1 MTSPRNYSP
10 IFLHVPKLNSTFRI
24 DVSPS
29 RIHSL
34 NTHLLQTQDLQSH
47 KFSVPPYFSIKR
59 GSYKIPCMT
68 AETPSTATS
77 QVFTIDPVSWMQ
89 SKLLFIKA
97 IQIIKSYQSDLAFR
111 MKPICHS
118 EFIFSLK
125 LFLTCWSKIPQELSK
140 SVNQLLFYYG
150 FMTTLCGHE

>member
-34 NTHLLQTQDLQSH
+34 NTHLLQTQNLQNR
-47 KFSVPPYFSIKR
+47 KFSVSPFFSFKR
-59 GSYKIPCMT
+59 VSYKIPCMT
-68 AETPSTATS
+68 AETPAPATC
-77 QVFTIDPVSWMQ
+77 QVFTIDHVSWMQ
-89 SKLLFIKA
+89 SKVLFIKA
-97 IQIIKSYQSDLAFR
+97 IQIIQSYQLDLAFR

-118 EFIFSLK
+118 EFVYSLK
-125 LFLTCWSKIPQELSK
+125 LFLTCWSKIPRSLS
-140 SVNQLLFYYG
+140 L
-150 FMTTLCGHE
+150 